1 MGPIFMQV
9 PSTEE
14 EWLAIASVFETRW
27 QFPNALGAVDGKH
40 IVIPPPADG
49 GSQYYNY
56 KHTHSII

>member
-27 QFPNALGAVDGKH
+27 QFPNAWGAVDTIH
-40 IVIPPPADG
+40 LQPE
-49 GSQYYNY
+49 
-56 KHTHSII
+56 HF